1 MSEQLLTTHE
11 AQKVLKIGRNGLFK
25 LIHEDPTFPAVRIGD
40 KKLIIVGSQLD
51 VLAKNKLLGQEGKR

>member
-1 MSEQLLTTHE
+1 MNEQFLTTHE

-25 LIHEDPTFPAVRIGD
+25 LIHEDPTFPVVRIGD